1 MADVPLGS
9 LDAARPAVPPPET
22 FVAGARH
29 ADPGIY
35 DDAEADW
42 VGWWER
48 QAHDLAWQRV
58 WQEPLQWDP
67 PFARWFVG
75 GRLNASVSCLDRHV
89 EAGHGAQVAYHWV
102 GEPGDR
108 RDLTYAELAEE
119 VGRLANV
126 LRGLGV
132 ARGDRV
138 AIYLPMLPQLV
149 VAMLACARIGAP
161 HSVVYVGFGAQALAD
176 RLVDAGAKV
185 LITADG
191 AHRRGEVLPLK
202 RTADVAMGA
211 AESVR
216 SCLVVRRTNSDV
228 RLMPGRDAWYDEVV
242 GQASPICEPE
252 PMDAEDPLFLLYTS
266 GTTGT
271 PKGIVHRTG
280 GYLTHVAATHR
291 MVFDHDPDR
300 DVFWCA
306 VNLGW
311 ITGHSYGV
319 YGPLANRATS
329 VLAEGALDHPSA
341 ERTWRIA
348 EVDKVTTLYTTPAV
362 IRALRAAGEDGP
374 EAHDLSSLRLLGSV
388 GEPIEPEVWRWYH
401 EVVGGGRCPIV
412 DTWWQTET
420 GGIMLSPLPAITT
433 VKPGS
438 AMRPLPGLE
447 VSVVDDDGARVE
459 RGQAGHLTV
468 TRPWPGMLQTIWG
481 DDERYRRTYWSRF
494 GAEVYATGDRAR
506 VDADGDLWLLGR
518 DDEVLKVSGYRLSSA
533 ELEAAIVDHRAVAE
547 AAVAGRA
554 DPLAGQAIVAFVRLR
569 PGYDRDA
576 STVAAQLRQ
585 HVIARFGA
593 IARPE
598 TIVIVDDLPK
608 TRSGTIMRR
617 LLEELAEG
625 RTPREI
631 SALDD
636 PDLVAHLIEAT
647 AEAAGGR

>member
-1 MADVPLGS
+1 MSHAPLGS
-9 LDAARPAVPPPET
+9 VDGARGAVPPPQE
-22 FVAGARH
+22 FVARSRY
-29 ADPGIY
+29 ADPGVY
-35 DDAEADW
+35 DEAEADW
-42 VGWWER
+42 VGWWEH
-48 QAHDLAWQRV
+48 QAHALAWTRP
-58 WQEPLQWDP
+58 WDEPLAWDP

-89 EAGHGAQVAYHWV
+89 EAGHGGQVAYHWV

-108 RDLTYAELAEE
+108 RDLTYAELAKQ
-119 VGRLANV
+119 VGRLANA

-138 AIYLPMLPQLV
+138 AIYLPMVPELV

-161 HSVVYVGFGAQALAD
+161 HSVVYAGFGAQALAD
-176 RLVDAGAKV
+176 RLVDAEAKV

-202 RTADVAMGA
+202 RVADVAMGA

-216 SCLVVRRTNSDV
+216 ACLVVRRTNSDV

-242 GQASPICEPE
+242 GQASPTCEPE
-252 PMDAEDPLFLLYTS
+252 AMDAEDPLFLLYTS

-306 VNLGW
+306 VNFGW

-329 VLAEGALDHPSA
+329 VLAEGALDHPSPDRA
-341 ERTWRIA
+341 WRIA
-348 EVDKVTTLYTTPAV
+348 ELDGVTTLYTTPAI
-362 IRALRAAGEDGP
+362 IRAFRAAGEDRP
-374 EAHDLSSLRLLGSV
+374 AAHDLSSLRLLGSV

-401 EVVGGGRCPIV
+401 EAVGGGRCPIV
-412 DTWWQTET
+412 DTWWQAET
-420 GGIMLSPLPAITT
+420 GGMMLSPLPAITEA
-433 VKPGS
+433 KPGS
-438 AMRPLPGLE
+438 AMRPLPGIE
-447 VSVVDDDGARVE
+447 ASVVDDEGAAVE

-468 TRPWPGMLQTIWG
+468 PRPWPGMLQTIWG

-494 GAEVYATGDRAR
+494 GDEVYATGDRAR
-506 VDADGDLWLLGR
+506 VDDDGDLWLLGR
-518 DDEVLKVSGYRLSSA
+518 DDEVLKVAGHRLSSA

-554 DPLAGQAIVAFVRLR
+554 DPLVGHAIVAFVRLR
-569 PGYDRDA
+569 PGYDADPAR
-576 STVAAQLRQ
+576 VAQLRE
-585 HVIARFGA
+585 HVAARFGA

-598 TIVIVDDLPK
+598 TIVVVDDLPK
-608 TRSGTIMRR
+608 TRAGTIMRR
-617 LLEELAEG
+617 LLEDLAEG
-625 RTPREI
+625 RAPGDT

-636 PDLVAHLIEAT
+636 PDLVAHLVEAT
-647 AEAAGGR
+647 AEATGRR